1 MVIIILVTL
10 LLLFLLDTARKA
22 QVKTR
27 ELAYQYRLYALRD
40 ELREKVIQGAIDR
53 DDWVFD
59 FLDSSIA
66 KSISLIHYISV
77 YRLLV
82 VFFVHRRD
90 PAFHGLQKHLDY
102 ELDKPDKL
110 CLKEIRN
117 EFAKTIADYL
127 GDRHWELKLLGR
139 VAFIWITVWT
149 NFKSLIAHQV
159 TEYPETSTIEQFS
172 PEAKKVIK
180 LSFA

>member
-27 ELAYQYRLYALRD
+27 ELTYQYRLYALRD
-40 ELREKVIQGAIDR
+40 ELREKVMQGVINR

-66 KSISLIHYISV
+66 KSISLIHYISL

-90 PAFHGLQKHLDY
+90 PAFRSLQKHLDY

-110 CLKEIRN
+110 CLKEVRN

-127 GDRHWELKLLGR
+127 GDRHWEL
-139 VAFIWITVWT
+139 
-149 NFKSLIAHQV
+149 NKSLIAHQV